1 MNISKQTIA
10 TCHKALIEL
19 KTSLIN
25 RSIRIKGEYQ
35 KQDHGKDD
43 GDLTMAILAEKEFLT
58 SQNRIRKQLQDI
70 EFALAKIQ
78 NGTYGIC
85 EETFESISE
94 QRLKT
99 IPWTRL
105 SLEGAE
111 IREQHRNSRRKRN
124 FA

>member
-1 MNISKQTIA
+1 MDISKQTVKA
-10 TCHKALIEL
+10 CHRSLLEL
-19 KTSLIN
+19 KSSLIN
-25 RSIRIKGEYQ
+25 RSISIKTEYQ
-35 KQDHGKDD
+35 KQDHGKDE

-58 SQNRIRKQLQDI
+58 SQNRIRIQLQDI

-85 EETFESISE
+85 EETFENISE
-94 QRLKT
+94 QRLIT

-111 IREQHRNSRRKRN
+111 IREQSRMGRY
-124 FA
+124 A